1 MTIVYALY
9 HYFKDAGLECK
20 TSWKKARRFTPDDQR
35 DHELKGIAEIDL
47 AKHRNAE
54 TGMFKL
60 ALIGGYTKFE
70 NLADEDLLA
79 G

>member
-1 MTIVYALY
+1 MKTIKVTGDVTIDWI
-9 HYFKDAGLECK
+9 FINPKGQ
-20 TSWKKARRFTPDDQR
+20 ARRFTPDDQR

-47 AKHRNAE
+47 AKHRNGE

-60 ALIGGYTKFE
+60 AWIGGYTKFE